1 MSYLRGIYWRLA
13 GVLTLVVLA
22 ALAANAM
29 LSHRTFERALAPEMA
44 KKIASVGASI
54 RALVLTAV
62 GNDIEFTALY
72 GVDQRFDE
80 VKNEVP
86 EVSYIAITDER
97 GRILHQRF
105 KSPAGAADHFRSP
118 GVLALLS
125 APDLG
130 TALATATRVGGQYV
144 VSMPIVTPQRP
155 LGMVHI
161 GVDVR
166 FVDDIVLDMLLDVVV
181 VLVVSLF
188 FTLELLHFVFG
199 ARLEAS
205 LRALVE
211 AFERGAC
218 GDFATRR
225 ASQAESVFDSLF
237 QLMNGALARV
247 NAAYAALARD
257 IEHGKRVPA
266 HERQPGLAQAG
277 TGLQQLGQRFQFGD
291 DGPDAASPEKQLSKV
306 RAPLFVFILAEE
318 LTRPFLPSYVKELLV
333 PLPGLAPEVVVGLP
347 IALFMLIVALGQ
359 PFLGV
364 YCGRVGYRR
373 TMMLGAGIAAA
384 GFVATALAASV
395 LDLLLW
401 RSVCALG
408 YAMVFVAAQ
417 GYVLDHSTN
426 TSRVRSFATFVGA
439 IMAAAICGPS
449 IGGILADN
457 IGERPTFAIAAL
469 LALASIAVIRLMP
482 ESRPGRSPAAETR
495 LPRLAEFCALLAN
508 ARFMSVTALAAMPAK
523 ILLTGVCFYLVPL
536 YVLSIGDNQAMAG
549 RLLMAYAVI
558 MVVISPLTPPL
569 ATTRERMHWMVGG
582 GLIVSGLGGILM
594 MGGGGVGWVLAAVM
608 LVGLGQALAI
618 SAQSALVAD
627 QCEEAIA
634 RLGEGTV
641 YGVYRLLERIGNAL
655 GPLIAGT
662 LVLHFGYR
670 ASFVAI
676 GAAVALC
683 GAIFMLAAHRNSQL
697 ALKPA

>member
-29 LSHRTFERALAPEMA
+29 LSHRAFERTLAPEMG

-62 GNDIEFTALY
+62 GNDIEFTKLY

-80 VKNEVP
+80 IKSEAP
-86 EVSYIAITDER
+86 EVAYIAITDEH
-97 GRILHQRF
+97 GKILHQRF
-105 KSPAGAADHFRSP
+105 RSPTGAAEYFRSP
-118 GVLALLS
+118 GVLALLTV
-125 APDLG
+125 PDPG
-130 TALATATRVGGQYV
+130 AARATPMRVGDQYI
-144 VSMPIVTPQRP
+144 VSLPIVTPQRP
-155 LGMVHI
+155 LGTVHI

-188 FTLELLHFVFG
+188 FTLELLHFMAG

-211 AFERGAC
+211 AFERGSA

-225 ASQAESVFDSLF
+225 TKQAESAFDSLF

-257 IEHGKRVPA
+257 IEQGKRVPA
-266 HERQPGLAQAG
+266 HERQPGLAPAT
-277 TGLQQLGQRFQFGD
+277 TGLAQLGQRFRFGD
-291 DGPDAASPEKQLSKV
+291 GATDEASPERQLSKV

-318 LTRPFLPSYVKELLV
+318 LTRPFLPAYVKELLV

-347 IALFMLIVALGQ
+347 IALFMLIVAIGQ

-373 TMMLGAGIAAA
+373 TMMIGAGIAAA
-384 GFVATALAASV
+384 GFVATAMAATV
-395 LDLLLW
+395 LDLLVW
-401 RSVCALG
+401 RSLCALG

-417 GYVLDHSTN
+417 GYVLDHST
-426 TSRVRSFATFVGA
+426 TASRVRSFALFVGA
-439 IMAAAICGPS
+439 IMAASICGPS

-457 IGERPTFAIAAL
+457 IGVRPTFTIAAL
-469 LALASIAVIRLMP
+469 LALGSIAVIRLMP
-482 ESRPGRSPAAETR
+482 EARPGRTAAAETR
-495 LPRLAEFCALLAN
+495 LPSWKEIGALITN
-508 ARFMSVTALAAMPAK
+508 PRFMAVTGLAAMPAK

-536 YVLSIGDNQAMAG
+536 YVLSIGENQAMAG
-549 RLLMAYAVI
+549 RILMAYAVI
-558 MVVISPLTPPL
+558 MVLVAPLTPPL
-569 ATTRERMHWMVGG
+569 ATTRERMHWLVGG
-582 GLIVSGLGGILM
+582 GLMLSG
-594 MGGGGVGWVLAAVM
+594 MGGVLMLAGSGVGCVLAAIM
-608 LVGLGQALAI
+608 FVGLGQALAI

-627 QCEEAIA
+627 QCEDSIA

-655 GPLIAGT
+655 GPLIAGV

-670 ASFVAI
+670 PSFIVI

-683 GAIFMLAAHRNSQL
+683 GALFMTVAYRQSQL
-697 ALKPA
+697 TLKPA

>member
-1 MSYLRGIYWRLA
+1 MSYLRGIYLRLA

-29 LSHRTFERALAPEMA
+29 LSHRAFERALAPEMA

-62 GNDIEFTALY
+62 GNDIEFRALY

-80 VKNEVP
+80 VKSEAP
-86 EVSYIAITDER
+86 EVSYIAITDEH
-97 GRILHQRF
+97 GKILHQRF
-105 KSPAGAADHFRSP
+105 RPPAGATDYFRSP
-118 GVLALLS
+118 GVLAQLS
-125 APDLG
+125 APDPG
-130 TALATATRVGGQYV
+130 TASATATRVGDQYV
-144 VSMPIVTPQRP
+144 VSLPIVTPERP
-155 LGMVHI
+155 LGTVHI

-188 FTLELLHFVFG
+188 FTLELLHFMFG

-211 AFERGAC
+211 AFERGAR
-218 GDFATRR
+218 GDFATRQT
-225 ASQAESVFDSLF
+225 SQAESVFDSLF
-237 QLMNGALARV
+237 QLMNGALGRV

-257 IEHGKRVPA
+257 IENGKRVPA
-266 HERQPGLAQAG
+266 HERQPGLAHAG
-277 TGLQQLGQRFQFGD
+277 TGLQQLGQRFRFGD
-291 DGPDAASPEKQLSKV
+291 DGPDAASPERLLSKV

-318 LTRPFLPSYVKELLV
+318 LTRPFLPTYVKELLV

-359 PFLGV
+359 PFFGV
-364 YCGRVGYRR
+364 YCGRAGYRR
-373 TMMLGAGIAAA
+373 TMMIGAGIAAA
-384 GFVATALAASV
+384 GFAATALAASV

-401 RSVCALG
+401 RSLCALG

-417 GYVLDHSTN
+417 GYVLDHST
-426 TSRVRSFATFVGA
+426 TAGRVRSFALFVGA

-457 IGERPTFAIAAL
+457 IGERSTFAIAAL
-469 LALASIAVIRLMP
+469 LALGSIAVIRLMP
-482 ESRPGRSPAAETR
+482 ESRPGRAAAAETR
-495 LPRLAEFCALLAN
+495 LPRLREISSLMAN
-508 ARFMSVTALAAMPAK
+508 PRFMAVTGLAAMPAK

-536 YVLSIGDNQAMAG
+536 YMLSIGENQAMAG
-549 RLLMAYAVI
+549 RILMAYAVI
-558 MVVISPLTPPL
+558 MVLIAPLTPPL
-569 ATTRERMHWMVGG
+569 ATTRERMHWLVGG
-582 GLIVSGLGGILM
+582 GLVVSGIGGVLMLAGGGI
-594 MGGGGVGWVLAAVM
+594 GWVLAAVM
-608 LVGLGQALAI
+608 LIGLGQSLAI

-634 RLGEGTV
+634 QLGEGTV

-655 GPLIAGT
+655 GPIIAGT
-662 LVLHFGYR
+662 LVLHFDYR
-670 ASFVAI
+670 PSFVVI

-683 GAIFMLAAHRNSQL
+683 GAIFMTVAHRNSQL